1 MARIGEWFRVSVSS
15 VSFVASGE
23 DKPPMT
29 PAPRVLVIRRR
40 YLGDIVLLGP
50 VFRNLRLHWP
60 GAHLAAVAEPAFAPL
75 LALNPDVNETFVLPR
90 RAVEWPGFLLRLRR
104 ARFTHVLDLD
114 NTERTALITRATGAP
129 CRVAIWYVRHA
140 WPWVY
145 TAALQSQPA
154 VHEQSSIIEYYLS
167 ALGPAGV
174 PVASRE
180 VRLVPRAADLVSA
193 RLLVHGAGKRILLH
207 PGSRSAFRMW
217 PAANFAAVCDRVQ
230 DELGA
235 QVFVLAG
242 PGEQDTV
249 AAIRAAAK
257 SHLVT
262 INTAL
267 GLPQFAALAS
277 LFDLML
283 CHDSG
288 PMHVAAAVGT
298 PVVALLGSQNPVVF
312 APAGSGHI
320 QLQPPLP
327 CAACVSPGQCVP
339 GDSYRNYCVRNI
351 TVDRVVAAVREKLQ
365 APRNGG
371 TQRRGER

>member
-1 MARIGEWFRVSVSS
+1 
-15 VSFVASGE
+15 
-23 DKPPMT
+23 MT
-29 PAPRVLVIRRR
+29 SAPRVLVIRRR

-90 RAVEWPGFLLRLRR
+90 RLGEWPGFLLRLRR
-104 ARFTHVLDLD
+104 AGFTHVLDLD

-154 VHEQSSIIEYYLS
+154 EHERRSIIEYYLS

-174 PVASRE
+174 PVTSRE
-180 VRLVPRAADLVSA
+180 VRLVPREADLVSA
-193 RLLVHGAGKRILLH
+193 RLLVRNAGRKILLH

-235 QVFVLAG
+235 QVFVLGG

-249 AAIRAAAK
+249 NAIRAAAK

-267 GLPQFAALAS
+267 GHIDQLATLSQALENGGFTPTNKAWNTLRT
-277 LFDLML
+277 LF
-283 CHDSG
+283 
-288 PMHVAAAVGT
+288 
-298 PVVALLGSQNPVVF
+298 GSDKVTNF
-312 APAGSGHI
+312 AGSLNFVYLHGVWFAIWIMPHFSRMI
-320 QLQPPLP
+320 GIV
-327 CAACVSPGQCVP
+327 ATHTIYSVYRKATGIACHGQ
-339 GDSYRNYCVRNI
+339 RNLYWRINHKC
-351 TVDRVVAAVREKLQ
+351 
-365 APRNGG
+365 
-371 TQRRGER
+371 